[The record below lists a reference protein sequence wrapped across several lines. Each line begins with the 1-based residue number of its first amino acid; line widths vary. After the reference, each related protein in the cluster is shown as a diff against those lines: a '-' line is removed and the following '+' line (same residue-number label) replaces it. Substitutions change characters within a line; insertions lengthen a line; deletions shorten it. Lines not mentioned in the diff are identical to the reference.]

1 MYEADRT
8 PGADRDYLSDILVSK
23 KKHEV
28 IWYLPRAT
36 IHLKKKNEGKIDS
49 PYTYT
54 GMHTCVH
61 TRTHT
66 HTVTYNYH
74 PERKHKTLA
83 VWLPLK
89 LGSRDRCGSLR
100 PFAHV
105 LNIWNL

>member
-61 TRTHT
+61 THTHT
-66 HTVTYNYH
+66 HCH
-74 PERKHKTLA
+74 IQLPSRKETQDT
-83 VWLPLK
+83 
-89 LGSRDRCGSLR
+89 GSVAASEIGL
-100 PFAHV
+100 
-105 LNIWNL
+105 